1 MPAQPDSAFRIL
13 VFSTDGESEARLR
26 TELRA
31 RVEAA
36 SLPAKVIAEK
46 GVVTAAVD
54 LIIGLS
60 AADVD
65 RAARFLPEGATVAF
79 TAADLADA
87 LSPTAGIDK
96 RWLVTDA
103 RPASN
108 GEPPT
113 IEKLT
118 DAVAR
123 ARRNAPSPG
132 GEGLGYRDLGETLD
146 QIIDGLS
153 R

>member
-1 MPAQPDSAFRIL
+1 MPAQPEAAFRIL
-13 VFSTDGESEARLR
+13 AFSTDSEAETRLR
-26 TELRA
+26 SELRS
-31 RVEAA
+31 RVDAA
-36 SLPAKVIAEK
+36 SLPAQIVAEK

-79 TAADLADA
+79 TVADLADA
-87 LSPTAGIDK
+87 LSPTAGIDQ

-103 RPASN
+103 RPASHD
-108 GEPPT
+108 EPPT
-113 IEKLT
+113 VEKLT

-123 ARRNAPSPG
+123 ARRNVPTPG
-132 GEGLGYRDLGETLD
+132 GDSLGERDLGETLD
-146 QIIDGLS
+146 QIIDGLC

>member
-1 MPAQPDSAFRIL
+1 MSAQTDPAFRIL
-13 VFSTDGESEARLR
+13 AFSTDGEAEARLR
-26 TELRA
+26 SALRD

-36 SLPAKVIAEK
+36 SLPAQVVAEK

-54 LIIGLS
+54 LIVGMS

-79 TAADLADA
+79 TVADLADA
-87 LSPTAGIDK
+87 LSPTAGIDA
-96 RWLVTDA
+96 RWLVTDVK
-103 RPASN
+103 PVTN

-113 IEKLT
+113 VRKLT

-123 ARRNAPSPG
+123 ARRNAPQPG
-132 GEGLGYRDLGETLD
+132 GDSLGERDLGETLD
-146 QIIDGLS
+146 RIIDGLC

>member
-1 MPAQPDSAFRIL
+1 MSAQADPAFRIL
-13 VFSTDGESEARLR
+13 AFSTDGDAEARLR
-26 TELRA
+26 AEVQR

-36 SLPAKVIAEK
+36 SFPAQVVAEK

-79 TAADLADA
+79 TVTDLANA
-87 LSPTAGIDK
+87 LSPTAGIDQ
-96 RWLVTDA
+96 RWLVTDV
-103 RPASN
+103 RPVTG

-113 IEKLT
+113 VQKLK

-123 ARRNAPSPG
+123 ARRNAPVPG
-132 GEGLGYRDLGETLD
+132 GEGLGERDLGETLD
-146 QIIDGLS
+146 RAIDGLS